1 MRLSRFTQTSTKD
14 GLTAVFHALHPRPFF
29 VEAASWNRFTAGE
42 SDEDIMSALH
52 DSGLLTTIDEDI
64 ASVAAVENKSAMKDT
79 MSILYLVMTKKC
91 NFRCRQC
98 FQPERQCS
106 KQSNEPFMTEET
118 ARVAIDCFIRHL
130 KMSECEAVEP
140 QIQFYGGEPLLN
152 WPVLRSAVL
161 YANERITDGSLP
173 NDTKLVIVT
182 NGSLVTAER
191 AAFFAAHNVY
201 VGLSVD
207 GPRSLNDSYRHLPNG
222 SGTYEMIKRALALL
236 QEANVVLSLSVT
248 ITPAMV
254 MDLPSIIRW
263 AHDEMMVQA
272 LSFNL
277 IGDSSLERLNE
288 MERHAYA
295 ERAASGLVEAHR
307 VARALGM
314 TEDRM
319 ERKVNDFAD
328 GMFKYADCGALGN
341 QLVVNPNGDIAFCH
355 ADGKYVVGNV
365 SDASFNMFNVMRDHE
380 WHQALPINNV
390 DCHECAA
397 ISICGYGCFHHVVD
411 RGLPTSDHDDVH
423 CLHTKAAME
432 YLIWSLYDKTIQDE
446 R

>member
-14 GLTAVFHALHPRPFF
+14 GLTAIFHALNPRPFF
-29 VEAASWNRFTAGE
+29 VEATAWDRFTSGE
-42 SDEDIMSALH
+42 SNEDIMSALR
-52 DSGLLTTIDEDI
+52 DSNLLTTIDEDVANI
-64 ASVAAVENKSAMKDT
+64 AAVERQSAMKDT

-98 FQPERQCS
+98 FQPERQCL
-106 KQSNEPFMTEET
+106 KQDDEPFMTDET
-118 ARVAIDCFIRHL
+118 AKAGIDCFVRHL
-130 KMSECEAVEP
+130 NMSEYEAVEP

-152 WPVLRSAVL
+152 WPVLKSAIL
-161 YANERITDGSLP
+161 YANKNIADGSLLS
-173 NDTKLVIVT
+173 DTRLVIVT
-182 NGSLVTAER
+182 NGSLMTSER
-191 AAFFAAHNVY
+191 ALFFSKNNVY

-207 GPRSLNDSYRHLPNG
+207 GPRQLSDGYRHLPNG
-222 SGTYEMIKRALALL
+222 SGTYDLIKRALGLL
-236 QEANVVLSLSVT
+236 QENNVVLSLSVT

-263 AHDEMMVQA
+263 AHDEMGVNA

-288 MERHAYA
+288 MERHEYA

-307 VARALGM
+307 VARALNM

-328 GMFKYADCGALGN
+328 GIFKYADCGALGN

-355 ADGKYVVGNV
+355 ADGKYVVANV
-365 SDASFNMFNVMRDHE
+365 SDTTFNMFDIMRDHA
-380 WHQALPINNV
+380 WRQALPIN
-390 DCHECAA
+390 DERCHNCAA
-397 ISICGYGCFHHVVD
+397 VSICGYGCFHHVVD
-411 RGLPTSDHDDVH
+411 RGLPVSEHDDVH

-432 YLIWSLYDKTIQDE
+432 HLVWSLYDKTI